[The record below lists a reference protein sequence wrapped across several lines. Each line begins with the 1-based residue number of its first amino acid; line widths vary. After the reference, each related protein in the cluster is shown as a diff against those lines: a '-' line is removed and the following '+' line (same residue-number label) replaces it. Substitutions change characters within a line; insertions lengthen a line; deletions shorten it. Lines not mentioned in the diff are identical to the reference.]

1 MAFCTNCGAKL
12 ADDARFCT
20 ECGAKVD
27 TPAEPVNTP
36 ASTPAQPADAPSYT
50 PAYTPETPAAA
61 PDTGA
66 PAAGTGS
73 FSGAYTPPDGG
84 YSYDPAAG
92 YTPPVRTRDIPGGSN
107 PPKKK
112 SSALPIILIIVGVLV
127 IAAVVA
133 VLVFGG
139 GSDADD
145 PNCGLYTAQY
155 GMGYGSRVE
164 ITDMWEKGFTM
175 ELRPNGTCKVVVDGV
190 RDSWDYFL
198 GEDGSLVIDA
208 DDETLRGTL
217 ANGVLTLTDVFDS
230 GIDIVFTKDGVEA
243 PEFTGENAADTDV
256 PGAAEVPDA
265 QPSAAAGEYAWWD
278 GDWYGWWV
286 VYDAGGEL
294 ETIMDIAFDTCAT
307 ITVDGDTGLV
317 DIWDVDC
324 DEGFN
329 LGYTRVR
336 FQPGATDRGCMVSV
350 SGEFCM
356 GNVAEGEWAVDP
368 GDYPVSRF
376 ENMIC
381 IQGTMVDSE
390 NSDNW
395 ADYFIFLRP
404 WGTSWEDVRAD
415 SCEDMPYSD
424 MMPFGYDDWYVPHM
438 NGPMPAYIDIGDEA

>member
-27 TPAEPVNTP
+27 TPAQPVNTP
-36 ASTPAQPADAPSYT
+36 ACTPAQPADAPSYT
-50 PAYTPETPAAA
+50 PAYTPQTPAAA
-61 PDTGA
+61 PDTDA

-73 FSGAYTPPDGG
+73 FSGAYTPPGGG

-112 SSALPIILIIVGVLV
+112 SSVLPIILIIVGVLV

-139 GSDADD
+139 GSDADNPD
-145 PNCGLYTAQY
+145 CGLYTAQY

-198 GEDGSLVIDA
+198 GEDGSLVVDA

-256 PGAAEVPDA
+256 PGAVEVPDA
-265 QPSAAAGEYAWWD
+265 QPSAAAGEYTWWD

-286 VYDAGGEL
+286 VYDEIG
-294 ETIMDIAFDTCAT
+294 
-307 ITVDGDTGLV
+307 
-317 DIWDVDC
+317 
-324 DEGFN
+324 
-329 LGYTRVR
+329 
-336 FQPGATDRGCMVSV
+336 
-350 SGEFCM
+350 
-356 GNVAEGEWAVDP
+356 
-368 GDYPVSRF
+368 
-376 ENMIC
+376 
-381 IQGTMVDSE
+381 
-390 NSDNW
+390 
-395 ADYFIFLRP
+395 
-404 WGTSWEDVRAD
+404 RAH
-415 SCEDMPYSD
+415 
-424 MMPFGYDDWYVPHM
+424 V
-438 NGPMPAYIDIGDEA
+438 